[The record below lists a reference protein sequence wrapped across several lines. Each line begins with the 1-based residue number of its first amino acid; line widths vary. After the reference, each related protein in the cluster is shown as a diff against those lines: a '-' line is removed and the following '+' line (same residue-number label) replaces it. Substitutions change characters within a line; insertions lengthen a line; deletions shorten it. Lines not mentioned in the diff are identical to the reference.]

1 MITYFIKEED
11 YETGPF
17 TIDQLKLMPL
27 NKKTPLWFAA
37 LNKWTAAGDIYELKE
52 LFDINLTSQSFTKN
66 KFSKIWSS
74 NSLKQQIKKISLLI
88 FLMQIK
94 K

>member
-1 MITYFIKEED
+1 
-11 YETGPF
+11 
-17 TIDQLKLMPL
+17 
-27 NKKTPLWFAA
+27 
-37 LNKWTAAGDIYELKE
+37 LKE